1 MSDYFGRLTSLFI
14 LMSIIVR
21 TYGRGS
27 KCRLWLTMIL
37 VVLMPRLPRA
47 LRAPVRLDLAFEGR
61 PFSIWMNDRTGLAAF
76 EEVFIRGEYAIPDIA
91 DIRTVVDVGANIGV
105 ASVYFCMRY
114 SGIRLYAVEPD
125 AGVCAVLRRN
135 LAAFPDASVHQ
146 CALSDVDG
154 TIDFHIHPTSS
165 IASSL
170 QSRAPGEKI
179 VPVQSRTLDTF
190 MKEQGIRAIDLF
202 KFDVEGA
209 EYRLLHSIKDRR
221 VVRCYVG
228 EIHTDLLSVSVEDIS
243 AFFDG
248 FTVEIKP
255 IGAKRFVLT
264 ALIK

>member
-21 TYGRGS
+21 TYWRGS

-37 VVLMPRLPRA
+37 VVLMPLLPRA

-170 QSRAPGEKI
+170 QSRVSGDRI
-179 VPVQSRTLDTF
+179 VSVSSKTLDTF
-190 MKEQGIRAIDLF
+190 MREQHMPAIDLL
-202 KFDVEGA
+202 KFD
-209 EYRLLHSIKDRR
+209 I
-221 VVRCYVG
+221 
-228 EIHTDLLSVSVEDIS
+228 
-243 AFFDG
+243 
-248 FTVEIKP
+248 
-255 IGAKRFVLT
+255 
-264 ALIK
+264 